1 MKSQQKLLS
10 VVVAGL
16 CLVTSNAMLSVSS
29 GGSMVGGSMPWAS
42 APQETPREKA
52 VDSYNQGI
60 RYRDKAWS
68 LAEDLGSASSD
79 KARSRLE
86 REIAK
91 QHKTSAIISSAPSL
105 KYPSSPKP
113 MQAWVMQCVKLE
125 T

>member
-29 GGSMVGGSMPWAS
+29 GGSMGGGSMPWAS

-91 QHKTSAIISSAPSL
+91 QHKTSAIHFQRANSEVSEFPEAHVGL
-105 KYPSSPKP
+105 GYA
-113 MQAWVMQCVKLE
+113 MRQ